1 MNENTKKILM
11 YSGIGIG
18 VIIAFYVGYAILS
31 KVSSEMG
38 SGGSGGGGSAQIQP
52 TISTDQATSIANA
65 VFNQID
71 DVNYISG
78 IDETIQLLSLIQNV
92 VDWNLVKTAYGVRE
106 KINFGF
112 FNNYTGDLVGA
123 LNDEYGDDEEDMNK
137 LRNFFAT
144 KGIKNAI

>member
-31 KVSSEMG
+31 KVSREIGGG
-38 SGGSGGGGSAQIQP
+38 SSGGGGSAQMQP

-71 DVNYISG
+71 DVNYITG
-78 IDETIQLLSLIQNV
+78 VDETIQLLSPIQNV
-92 VDWNLVKTAYGVRE
+92 MDWNLIKTAYGVRE
-106 KINFGF
+106 KTNFGF

-144 KGIKNAI
+144 KGISNAI